1 MTATA
6 TAKMDRMPASCFF
19 PQSDD
24 MTAYAQ
30 SLGYRGK
37 RRVYV
42 LDGKVISHRSLN
54 WFEFSAALRV
64 RQRNR
69 PSS

>member
-1 MTATA
+1 MTANA
-6 TAKMDRMPASCFF
+6 SAKMDHMPASCFF
-19 PQSDD
+19 PQCDD

-37 RRVYV
+37 RRVHV
-42 LDGKVISHRSLN
+42 LDGKVISHRSIN
-54 WFEFSAALRV
+54 WFDFCAALRG